1 MGTIA
6 SSATSVTKL
15 AFLRPH
21 FPVWL
26 SFFSLKTL
34 SQITILAPQNA
45 HFQHFSGVLKPAKIH
60 NTLITNHLQTPQN
73 SLIYDQ
79 TVTKSQ
85 EAPSR
90 KSICKDY
97 SESVV
102 E

>member
-1 MGTIA
+1 VGTIA
-6 SSATSVTKL
+6 SSAPSVTKL
-15 AFLRPH
+15 AYFRRH

-26 SFFSLKTL
+26 SFFSPKTL
-34 SQITILAPQNA
+34 TKIPISAPQNA
-45 HFQHFSGVLKPAKIH
+45 HFQPFSKVYKPSKIH
-60 NTLITNHLQTPQN
+60 NTLIPSNLQIFQN
-73 SLIYDQ
+73 SLIYGQ
-79 TVTKSQ
+79 AVTKSQ

>member
-15 AFLRPH
+15 AYFRPH

-26 SFFSLKTL
+26 SLFSPKTL
-34 SQITILAPQNA
+34 SQITISAPQNA
-45 HFQHFSGVLKPAKIH
+45 HFQPFLRVLKPAKTG
-60 NTLITNHLQTPQN
+60 NTLIPSYLQTSQN
-73 SLIYDQ
+73 SLIYGQ
-79 TVTKSQ
+79 RVTKSQ

>member
-6 SSATSVTKL
+6 SSAPGVTKL
-15 AFLRPH
+15 AYFRPR

-26 SFFSLKTL
+26 SFFSPKTL
-34 SQITILAPQNA
+34 TKITILAPQNA
-45 HFQHFSGVLKPAKIH
+45 HFQLFSKAHKPVQTY
-60 NTLITNHLQTPQN
+60 NTLIPSDLQVLQN

-90 KSICKDY
+90 KSICKNY
-97 SESVV
+97 SESAV

>member
-15 AFLRPH
+15 TYFRLH

-34 SQITILAPQNA
+34 TQITISAPQNA
-45 HFQHFSGVLKPAKIH
+45 HFQPFLRELKPTKTR
-60 NTLITNHLQTPQN
+60 NTLIPSHLQIFQN
-73 SLIYDQ
+73 SLIYGQ
-79 TVTKSQ
+79 AVTKSQ
-85 EAPSR
+85 EPHSR
-90 KSICKDY
+90 ESICKDY
-97 SESVV
+97 SKLFV